1 MYNTKTFRQ
10 TSFNINNSVE
20 GETLEEKL
28 ERAMNNGEAMKG
40 ERALIYTEKKEG
52 SLPGHNIRTDRFEIA
67 VEMKEKMQKSDYVKT
82 EKANLQIVK
91 DETTQATK
99 EQ

>member
-1 MYNTKTFRQ
+1 MYNIKAFRE
-10 TSFNINNSVE
+10 TSFNVNNSVE

-40 ERALIYTEKKEG
+40 ERALIYTERKEG
-52 SLPGHNIRTDRFEIA
+52 TLAGHNIRTDRFEIA

-91 DETTQATK
+91 DETIQATK
-99 EQ
+99 EK